1 MSTYCNGL
9 AGIGIGLILLNE
21 KDFIELEA
29 EALNNFDAYLS
40 RAMASFTAQG
50 NFDLLHGATGIAL
63 YFTKRSD
70 TAIETSREAL
80 TAYIT
85 SIKKHW

>member
-40 RAMASFTAQG
+40 KDHGIIHRARQLRFIAWCNRNSA
-50 NFDLLHGATGIAL
+50 LLHQ
-63 YFTKRSD
+63 TKRHSNRD
-70 TAIETSREAL
+70 FP
-80 TAYIT
+80 
-85 SIKKHW
+85 